1 MCVTEKGQVTIPK
14 HIRDKAGIRPGTDVD
29 FRLEDGKVV
38 VFKRP
43 VEESVRRKR
52 AREIR
57 DYLERVRGTSP
68 NIAKAAPKIV
78 VRTTPYSIYGQ
89 AGRSLPAAVPLG
101 PESGKP

>member
-1 MCVTEKGQVTIPK
+1 MRVTEKGQVTIPK

-57 DYLERVRGTSP
+57 DYLERVRGTGNSGLTADEIM
-68 NIAKAAPKIV
+68 NMT
-78 VRTTPYSIYGQ
+78 R
-89 AGRSLPAAVPLG
+89 G
-101 PESGKP
+101 PFNDIDPD